1 LTRLLVA
8 VSLVCATL
16 LTVAGADARTDGG
29 DVLWQDEFDAIEIS
43 ASDGRVA
50 AVGTVL
56 NPDGGLRS
64 LVRVY
69 DADRGTLLWQDAVA
83 AQSVVLAGNR
93 AVVAGGGAV
102 RGYDA
107 KKGRL
112 EWRDVAPFVVT
123 QLYRDEDT
131 TLATALTPDGTAI
144 RVRVYDTKRGTV
156 LVRDQILRDESF
168 GPSVPAVSAFS
179 GGRMFVASRTA
190 VDDPTDDTGQL
201 IFPCQ
206 VRAYSITTGA
216 RLWTTTQPV
225 LVPNTRDCGP
235 RAITADR
242 KRVVLVG
249 IGSFFNDF
257 MAQGYD
263 ARTGAFLWQHL
274 SLVGTGLIDAAVAV
288 DVDGRLAF
296 VGGWTRST
304 DPAAFSFDQDF
315 VIHAL
320 NTSTGVLRWE
330 ARSRAPGCPQPG
342 VGRCQAHMRLVVVD
356 SRTVY
361 GAGFLGETGISIPGT
376 GFLQAYESQ
385 SGLLRWQDDDV
396 DVQALAATKGS
407 VVILTPGADSDEVML
422 RAYDGR

>member
-1 LTRLLVA
+1 MMPLLAV
-8 VSLVCATL
+8 VSLVCAML
-16 LTVAGADARTDGG
+16 LTVAAADARTDGG

-50 AVGTVL
+50 AVGTVA
-56 NPDGGLRS
+56 NPDGSLRS

-69 DADRGTLLWQDAVA
+69 DADKGTLLWQDAVA
-83 AQSVVLAGNR
+83 AHSVVLADNR
-93 AVVAGGGAV
+93 AVVAGGAAV

-131 TLATALTPDGTAI
+131 DPGHGAHRGWNRDPG
-144 RVRVYDTKRGTV
+144 RVYDTKRGTV
-156 LVRDQILRDESF
+156 LVPDRILRDESF
-168 GPSVPAVSAFS
+168 SLSVPNITVFS
-179 GGRMFVASRTA
+179 GGRLFVASRTA
-190 VDDPTDDTGQL
+190 VDDPTDDTGRL

-206 VRAYSITTGA
+206 VRAYSIATGA

-263 ARTGAFLWQHL
+263 ARSGAFLWQHL

-320 NTSTGVLRWE
+320 HTDTGALRWE
-330 ARSRAPGCPQPG
+330 ARTRAPGCPLPG
-342 VGRCQAHMRLVVVD
+342 VGRCQAHVRLVVVD

-361 GAGFLGETGISIPGT
+361 GAGFQGETGISIPGT

-396 DVQALAATKGS
+396 DVQAIAATKGS
-407 VVILTPGADSDEVML
+407 VVILTPGANPDEVML
-422 RAYDGR
+422 RAYDGK